1 MPHRTL
7 SPAPAAFER
16 PSHSL
21 DPSRPPAVISSLPIE
36 MHIPPDAP
44 FQLPRRPSDEWREFF
59 HLDRRQT
66 DRTEMEQSSEG
77 VRGSEEGAE
86 EQGASWTTV
95 FPGESVLE
103 GNAELLRLAA
113 PVESL
118 AMYPQQAGGSF
129 DSASSAA
136 SSISHNLDT
145 LPSHSVTSAAP
156 TSLAASPRSSIET
169 TSPVPSVLQA
179 APGSAQTTPRA
190 SSHPSVPSVLLSGG
204 HSSIMPRRSP
214 APIATK
220 PRKAR
225 KSKSSGVEATSS
237 INGTNTLLG
246 GVFHTSQSRASPRD
260 TVGASMP
267 HSAPATTTTFS
278 RRLATHEGII
288 KKIKDEHK
296 EEFNFAPSTPAQDQP
311 VLAKFVLRKASVESV
326 DDIAPAVVSAPA
338 PRPRRPKARP
348 EGHTPR
354 PPNAWIL
361 YRSAQIQILKADEEI
376 SKKPQSDICE
386 SSAPASPLLSSL
398 C

>member
-1 MPHRTL
+1 
-7 SPAPAAFER
+7 
-16 PSHSL
+16 
-21 DPSRPPAVISSLPIE
+21 
-36 MHIPPDAP
+36 
-44 FQLPRRPSDEWREFF
+44 
-59 HLDRRQT
+59 
-66 DRTEMEQSSEG
+66 
-77 VRGSEEGAE
+77 
-86 EQGASWTTV
+86 
-95 FPGESVLE
+95 
-103 GNAELLRLAA
+103 
-113 PVESL
+113 
-118 AMYPQQAGGSF
+118 
-129 DSASSAA
+129 
-136 SSISHNLDT
+136 
-145 LPSHSVTSAAP
+145 
-156 TSLAASPRSSIET
+156 
-169 TSPVPSVLQA
+169 
-179 APGSAQTTPRA
+179 
-190 SSHPSVPSVLLSGG
+190 
-204 HSSIMPRRSP
+204 
-214 APIATK
+214 
-220 PRKAR
+220 
-225 KSKSSGVEATSS
+225 
-237 INGTNTLLG
+237 
-246 GVFHTSQSRASPRD
+246 
-260 TVGASMP
+260 MP